1 MQVFMKPSSKCD
13 RMLKK
18 SAGIVLP
25 SLKVSHTNR
34 VCLGLLL
41 AAALLDGLFEP
52 PVRLL
57 WSVKIFQRLV

>member
-41 AAALLDGLFEP
+41 VAALLDGLFEP

-57 WSVKIFQRLV
+57 WSVKVFQRLV